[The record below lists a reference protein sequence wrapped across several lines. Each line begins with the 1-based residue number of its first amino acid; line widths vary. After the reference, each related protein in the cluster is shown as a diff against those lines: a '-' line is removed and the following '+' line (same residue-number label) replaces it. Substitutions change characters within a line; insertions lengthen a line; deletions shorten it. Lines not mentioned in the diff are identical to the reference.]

1 MGAGLDVD
9 LRHHSVLLHARD
21 EPHESVACAGEDIR
35 GVCGGVGE
43 CDRTGGERIA
53 GDLDRRG
60 PRRRKDALIDPPTE
74 GVVAHAEQT
83 RGLGDTV

>member
-1 MGAGLDVD
+1 
-9 LRHHSVLLHARD
+9 
-21 EPHESVACAGEDIR
+21 
-35 GVCGGVGE
+35 VGE

-60 PRRRKDALIDPPTE
+60 PRRRKNALIDPPTE